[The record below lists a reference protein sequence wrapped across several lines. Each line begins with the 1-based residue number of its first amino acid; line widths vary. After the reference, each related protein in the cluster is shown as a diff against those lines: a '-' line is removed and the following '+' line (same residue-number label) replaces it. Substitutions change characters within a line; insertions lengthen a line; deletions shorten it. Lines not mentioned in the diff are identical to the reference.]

1 MWERCGEARR
11 ALTDAL
17 GLEAAPGEV
26 GQAGAGDGAL
36 EEVALPAAEVHR
48 AADLEG
54 DQTSQATRHED
65 SLERRPSQTWAGALK
80 EQRKDQNVI
89 VSRH

>member
-1 MWERCGEARR
+1 MRERCGEARR

-54 DQTSQATRHED
+54 TR
-65 SLERRPSQTWAGALK
+65 
-80 EQRKDQNVI
+80 
-89 VSRH
+89 RHKQHGMRIA